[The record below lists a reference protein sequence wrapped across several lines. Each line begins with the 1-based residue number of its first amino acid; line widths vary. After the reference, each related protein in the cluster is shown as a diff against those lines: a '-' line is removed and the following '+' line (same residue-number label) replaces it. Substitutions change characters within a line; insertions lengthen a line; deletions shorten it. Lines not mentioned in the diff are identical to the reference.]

1 MTLKATRSLW
11 PKLKAMRIHRW
22 FLPLLA
28 LALVLAQTD
37 PATRARQV
45 VDWLLKGEYEQVQ
58 AALAGE
64 ARLRL
69 TLETLREQVGG
80 ALRQLGK
87 PEAVGEPELRKSG
100 SFDVAVVP
108 VKFASVGINVVVTLD
123 AQGGVRGL
131 FLRPQEV
138 PWQRPAYSNPDAFT
152 EREVTVGEGEW
163 QLPGTL
169 ALPKGTGPWPGV
181 VLVHGSGPL
190 DRDQTVGGHKI
201 FKDLA
206 EGLASRGIAVLRY
219 EKRTRHYAARMA
231 ALQDLTVQQETV
243 EDAVKAAELLRSQ
256 PQIDPKRVF
265 ILGHSLG
272 GYLAPRIIKQAPWV
286 AGVIILAGNTRPLAT
301 LIVEQAEYIA
311 SLDPGNEAARRQAER
326 LKEMASQIQAIEE
339 GKSELR
345 GVMGMPASY
354 IRDLKG
360 YDPAA
365 EMSKLKVPA
374 LILQGER
381 DYQVRM
387 VDFQRWKQAL
397 GQRADVTLK
406 SYPKLNHLFVAG
418 EGKSTPAEYQ
428 KPGHVDQQVIE
439 DIAAW
444 IRAGAAQ
451 TP

>member
-1 MTLKATRSLW
+1 
-11 PKLKAMRIHRW
+11 MRLHALL
-22 FLPLLA
+22 LPLS
-28 LALVLAQTD
+28 ALVLWWQQPPD
-37 PATRARQV
+37 PAVRARQI
-45 VDWLLKGEYEQVQ
+45 VDWLLEGQYEQVRS
-58 AALAGE
+58 ALAGE
-64 ARLRL
+64 AKLRL
-69 TLETLREQVGG
+69 TLELLRDQLG
-80 ALRQLGK
+80 ASLRQLGK
-87 PEAVGEPELRKSG
+87 PEAVGQPELRKSG
-100 SFDVAVVP
+100 NFDVAVVP

-138 PWQRPAYSNPDAFT
+138 PWQRPAYSNPDAFL
-152 EREVTVGEGEW
+152 EREVTVGDGEW
-163 QLPGTL
+163 KLPGTL
-169 ALPKGTGPWPGV
+169 TLPKGSGPWPGI

-190 DRDQTVGGHKI
+190 DRDQTVGACKV

-219 EKRTRHYAARMA
+219 EKRTRQYAARIA
-231 ALQDLTVQQETV
+231 ALQDFTVWQETV
-243 EDAVKAAELLRSQ
+243 EDAVKAAELLRSL
-256 PQIDPKRVF
+256 PEIDGKRVF

-272 GYLAPRIIKQAPWV
+272 GYLAPRILKQAPWV
-286 AGVIILAGNTRPLAT
+286 AGVIIMAGNTRPLGT

-311 SLDPGNEAARRQAER
+311 SLDPANEAARRQAEK
-326 LKEMASQIQAIEE
+326 LKEMAAQIQAIEE

-345 GVMGMPASY
+345 GVMGMPAAY

-365 EMSKLKVPA
+365 ELSKLEVPA

-381 DYQVRM
+381 DYQVTM
-387 VDFQRWKQAL
+387 ADFKRWKEAL
-397 GQRADVTLK
+397 TDRRDVTLK

-439 DIAAW
+439 DVTAW
-444 IRAGAAQ
+444 VRSHASGS
-451 TP
+451 